1 MNEKHIHIVDDEEAG
16 LRLDYVLGSLPAL
29 RSRSAASKLIDQ
41 GMVTVD
47 GLNVSKKHLLSG
59 GEVIEYETTEPV
71 PMSFPIAE
79 PIPLDIRFEDQWLLV
94 ISKQAD
100 LCCHPSPGHE
110 TGTLVNALV
119 AHCGAA
125 NLGIMQGEDRPGLVH
140 RLDKDTSGL
149 MLAAKDNETQAALQA
164 AIRAKDVD
172 RRYLALVHGN
182 IVPDSGLIDAPIA
195 RSRTVRIK
203 MEISDRDNSRES
215 TTTFKVLERFD
226 AGRFDDGY
234 TLLECRLHTG
244 RTHQIRVHMDY
255 IHHPCVGDQLYGFR
269 RSKDEFE
276 LERQFLHSYYL
287 DFEHPETGV
296 HLRFLDPLPADLA
309 QVLDALSDRSRGRT
323 ERGLEVFESLAGQ
336 RLDTDASTRYHRND
350 L

>member
-1 MNEKHIHIVDDEEAG
+1 MNEKHIHIVDEEHNG
-16 LRLDYVLGSLPAL
+16 FRLDALLGSLPAF

-41 GMVTVD
+41 GLVTVD
-47 GLNVSKKHLLSG
+47 GKPANKKHQVSE
-59 GEVIEYETTEPV
+59 GEVIEYETSEPV
-71 PMSFPIAE
+71 PVSYPIAE
-79 PIPLDIRFEDQWLLV
+79 PIPLDIRYEDEYLLV

-125 NLGIMQGEDRPGLVH
+125 NLGILQGEDRPGLVH

-164 AIRAKDVD
+164 AIRDKVID
-172 RRYLALVHGN
+172 RRYLALVQGN
-182 IVPDSGLIDAPIA
+182 IVPDSGLIDAPIS
-195 RSRTVRIK
+195 RSRTVRTK
-203 MEISDRDNSRES
+203 MEISDRDGARES
-215 TTTFKVLERFD
+215 TTTFKVLERFE

-234 TLLECRLHTG
+234 TLLECKLHTG
-244 RTHQIRVHMDY
+244 RTHQIRVHMEY
-255 IHHPCVGDQLYGFR
+255 IQHPCVGDQLYGFR

-276 LERQFLHSYYL
+276 LERQFLHSFHL
-287 DFEHPETGV
+287 DFEHPYTREAL
-296 HLRFLDPLPADLA
+296 HFLDPLPADLA
-309 QVLDALSDRSRGRT
+309 AVLDALADRSRGRT
-323 ERGLEVFESLAGQ
+323 ARGQELFETLAGS
-336 RLDTDASTRYHRND
+336 RLDTQAATRYHHPD